1 MAARGRGGSGF
12 NPLHCGAVVA
22 SSLAPER
29 GQRLESFNPL
39 HCGAVVASELKADA
53 DEAARV
59 SIPFIA
65 GQWSLRPAVRGGDG
79 AAAVVSIPFIAGQW
93 SLPAFKAATTVS
105 RLEFQSPSLRGSGRF
120 NWPPARS
127 ESPGRVFQSP
137 SLRGSGRFGFTSEKE
152 EKNVPTFQSPSLRGS
167 GRFGFLLLV
176 LAITIVFQSPSLRG
190 SGRFSWPKEVV
201 VAVSSCF
208 NPLHCGAVVASSS
221 PVCRARRM
229 TPVSIPFIAGQW
241 SLQIFIIG
249 DGGFDIVSIPFIA
262 GQWSLRQRRILAT
275 LARDEF
281 QSPSLRGSGRF
292 VFTPR
297 RGEPDG
303 GCFNPLH
310 CGAVVAS
317 TNRRSVAP
325 ARGRCF
331 NPLHCG
337 AVVASRR
344 RPAPPPGARA
354 TVSIPFIAGQW
365 SLLGDDLAEARTDA
379 VQVSIP
385 FIAGQ
390 WSLRGELAATAD
402 EAARFQSPS
411 LRGSGRFKEKQ

>member
-1 MAARGRGGSGF
+1 
-12 NPLHCGAVVA
+12 
-22 SSLAPER
+22 
-29 GQRLESFNPL
+29 
-39 HCGAVVASELKADA
+39 
-53 DEAARV
+53 
-59 SIPFIA
+59 
-65 GQWSLRPAVRGGDG
+65 
-79 AAAVVSIPFIAGQW
+79 
-93 SLPAFKAATTVS
+93 
-105 RLEFQSPSLRGSGRF
+105 
-120 NWPPARS
+120 
-127 ESPGRVFQSP
+127 
-137 SLRGSGRFGFTSEKE
+137 
-152 EKNVPTFQSPSLRGS
+152 
-167 GRFGFLLLV
+167 
-176 LAITIVFQSPSLRG
+176 
-190 SGRFSWPKEVV
+190 V